1 MKGYLNPNHAPKKK
15 VKIKETPRIST
26 SESETTKIMKV
37 NDPASIS
44 INSTFTPKNMNK
56 NFTESINAFFATE
69 IPTKEESSSNNIF
82 ET

>member
-37 NDPASIS
+37 NDPARIS
-44 INSTFTPKNMNK
+44 VMEN
-56 NFTESINAFFATE
+56 
-69 IPTKEESSSNNIF
+69 
-82 ET
+82 